1 MTFKMKGVDLFGS
14 KKLSKS
20 KKKAIKDEK
29 EKIWKG
35 SSKADKRKV
44 KKAIKEIRT
53 YTDY

>member
-1 MTFKMKGVDLFGS
+1 MTFKMKGVSLFGN
-14 KKLSKS
+14 KGLRKD

-35 SSKADKRKV
+35 SNKADKRKV